1 MKLEKYQEEDAAI
14 ICSWIKDEKSL
25 YQWSANRIGKFP
37 ISDNDLKED
46 YAVMIKGCKF
56 IPLSAFDDNGN
67 LVGHLYIRY
76 PDKNNN
82 SIVRFGFVIVDP
94 NLRGCG
100 KGKKML
106 QLAIDYAKNILGA
119 SKITLGVFINND
131 SITIDISND
140 ILDLS
145 EKDFSIALDLLTYNL
160 TTVDNIKY
168 LYINVDGKTL
178 ENVPGT
184 NKVINY
190 PLSRKNGVNRNF
202 SATSYKD
209 VNLTTIYYINKN
221 NTGYYYVPVTKMNND
236 NRDKIKIIVDELTS
250 SHTYE
255 TNLMSFLNYNT
266 KLMNYELKDDVLT
279 LNFNEFLFDDTASKS
294 ILEEVIYSISLSIR
308 DNYDVKEVIFTV
320 DGNEITK
327 SVIKNI
333 E

>member
-1 MKLEKYQEEDAAI
+1 MLRKFAYNKIFRTTGMLLLLLFLLLFPASREYSLEEETV
-14 ICSWIKDEKSL
+14 IKTSKIEDKREVFLIDKDGYVARTKVALS
-25 YQWSANRIGKFP
+25 
-37 ISDNDLKED
+37 KED
-46 YAVMIKGCKF
+46 
-56 IPLSAFDDNGN
+56 D
-67 LVGHLYIRY
+67 
-76 PDKNNN
+76 
-82 SIVRFGFVIVDP
+82 VI
-94 NLRGCG
+94 
-100 KGKKML
+100 
-106 QLAIDYAKNILGA
+106 YAKKLIELLIIGGKYEQKIPNGFKVILP
-119 SKITLGVFINND
+119 SDTKINDVFINND

-279 LNFNEFLFDDTASKS
+279 LNFNEFLFDDTTSKS

>member
-1 MKLEKYQEEDAAI
+1 MLRKFAYNKIFRTTGMLLLLLFLLLFPASREYSLEEEAV
-14 ICSWIKDEKSL
+14 IKTSKIEDKREVFLIDKDGYVARTKVAL
-25 YQWSANRIGKFP
+25 N
-37 ISDNDLKED
+37 KED
-46 YAVMIKGCKF
+46 DVT
-56 IPLSAFDDNGN
+56 
-67 LVGHLYIRY
+67 
-76 PDKNNN
+76 
-82 SIVRFGFVIVDP
+82 
-94 NLRGCG
+94 
-100 KGKKML
+100 
-106 QLAIDYAKNILGA
+106 YAKKLIELLIVGGKYEQKIPNGFKVILP
-119 SKITLGVFINND
+119 SDTKINDVVINNE
-131 SITIDISND
+131 SITVDISND
-140 ILDLS
+140 ILDLN
-145 EKDFSIALDLLTYNL
+145 EKDALLALDLLTYNL
-160 TTVDNIKY
+160 TTIDNIKY
-168 LYINVDGKTL
+168 LYINVDGKQL

-209 VNLTTIYYINKN
+209 VNLTTIYYVNKN

-250 SHTYE
+250 SHIYE